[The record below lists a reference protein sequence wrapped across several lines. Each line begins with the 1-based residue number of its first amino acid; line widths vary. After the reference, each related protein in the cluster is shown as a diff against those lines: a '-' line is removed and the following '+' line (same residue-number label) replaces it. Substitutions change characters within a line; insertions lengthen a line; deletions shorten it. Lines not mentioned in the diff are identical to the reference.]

1 MEWIKFYKFFGP
13 YIMLL
18 GMLLVLFSMDIFVSA
33 NPVLLLSKI
42 PIILVGVITL
52 FLKIKWRKNN
62 V

>member
-1 MEWIKFYKFFGP
+1 MEWIKFYKSFGP

-18 GMLLVLFSMDIFVSA
+18 GMLLVLLSMDLIVSA

-42 PIILVGVITL
+42 PIVVIGIIAL
-52 FLKIKWRKNN
+52 FLKIKWGKYD